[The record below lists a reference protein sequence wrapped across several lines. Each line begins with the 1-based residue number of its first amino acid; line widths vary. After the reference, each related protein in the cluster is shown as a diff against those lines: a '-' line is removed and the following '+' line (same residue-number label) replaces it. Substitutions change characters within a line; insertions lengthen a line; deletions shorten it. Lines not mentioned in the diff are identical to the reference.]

1 MNFVR
6 NAYEAVRKD
15 LVAQIATEVRSVSEG
30 IQKLSEEITF
40 ATAHCP
46 NRLVSIHAHL
56 AELHE
61 RLASLNANEPLREL
75 EQKAAP
81 FLAKDFL
88 LPAEIDTFYCT
99 IGAVSVQAAP
109 SVVLPSSVTT
119 TTNPAAAAGA
129 TTTTTTTSSTDNN
142 NDPYM
147 CMRCD
152 EVRTRD
158 EFQAFSICR
167 KCGHAVPFH
176 KEGGEATDTLQYTM
190 QFEYDRINHFRE
202 CLNQIIKA
210 VENIPSIDKRVFRYV
225 KRQILKERITDREK
239 ITRKRIKDW
248 LKRDKTMNRHS
259 ERVFSIL
266 YHICKVR
273 PPKISKP
280 LEQKFYEMFHEIQKP
295 FGKHVPPGR
304 THFFNYSFILRK
316 FSELLGQDQ
325 LVPVF
330 DILKGIDRVHFQD
343 EIWKRCC
350 ADKGWKFF
358 PSV

>member
-6 NAYEAVRKD
+6 NAYDTVRKE
-15 LVAQIATEVRSVSEG
+15 LVTQISSELRS
-30 IQKLSEEITF
+30 ISEEIQRTSEEVSF
-40 ATAHCP
+40 ATTHCP
-46 NRLVSIHAHL
+46 NRLVSIQAHL
-56 AELHE
+56 LELNRRKE
-61 RLASLNANEPLREL
+61 YLLSNEPLHEL
-75 EQKAAP
+75 ERTSAP
-81 FLAKDFL
+81 FLSKDVL
-88 LPAEIDTFYCT
+88 TQPEIDTFFYK
-99 IGAVSVQAAP
+99 IGAIGTQQQSVFGG
-109 SVVLPSSVTT
+109 LSSSTT
-119 TTNPAAAAGA
+119 TATA
-129 TTTTTTTSSTDNN
+129 TTTISDSNS
-142 NDPYM
+142 DPYM
-147 CMRCD
+147 CLRCD

-176 KEGGEATDTLQYTM
+176 KEGGEATETLQYTM

-210 VENIPSIDKRVFRYV
+210 VENIPSIDRRVFRYV
-225 KRQILKERITDREK
+225 KRQILKERITEREK

-266 YHICKVR
+266 YHVCKVR

>member
-1 MNFVR
+1 MNFIR
-6 NAYEAVRKD
+6 NAYESVRKD
-15 LVAQIATEVRSVSEG
+15 RIAQISSELRSVSDE
-30 IQKLSEEITF
+30 IQKSQEELSF

-46 NRLVSIHAHL
+46 NRIFSIQ

-61 RLASLNANEPLREL
+61 LNQRKVYLLSNEPLREL
-75 EQKAAP
+75 EEIAEP
-81 FLAKDFL
+81 FLSKDSL
-88 LPAEIDTFYCT
+88 TQNEIDTFFNK
-99 IGAVSVQAAP
+99 IGVIGQQGPP
-109 SVVLPSSVTT
+109 SFVTT
-119 TTNPAAAAGA
+119 TSA
-129 TTTTTTTSSTDNN
+129 TSSFTTTTSSASSSSDAALN
-142 NDPYM
+142 NDLYM

-176 KEGGEATDTLQYTM
+176 KEGGEATETLQYTM

-225 KRQILKERITDREK
+225 KRQIMKERIHEREK

-248 LKRDKTMNRHS
+248 LKRDKHMNKHS